1 MMTRLIAGTLLAT
14 LSWAIEP
21 GAADLKRARSLYEE
35 TRFDEAIHLLTRANS
50 SDPQAIQLL
59 GQSYFMVEDY
69 KKATDTLDRAAAAE
83 PRNAE
88 HQLWLGRAWGRRAET
103 SSFVTAPGYAGKAR
117 QHFERAFEY
126 DQSNMD
132 AIGDL
137 FSFYLEAPG
146 FLGGGLDKA
155 ENLAKWIQKLD
166 PAEYQFAEA
175 MLAEKRKEFQK
186 TEQHLRQAINL
197 APRQVGRVLDLAK
210 FLARQGRVPESEAA
224 FARAEEIDPTSPK
237 VLYERAS
244 VYVKSKRN
252 LDVARDL
259 LRKYIESQ
267 LTPDDP
273 TRREAQRKLRLA
285 QGT

>member
-21 GAADLKRARSLYEE
+21 GADLKRARSLYEE

-69 KKATDTLDRAAAAE
+69 KKATDTLDRAAGAE

-252 LDVARDL
+252 LEVARDL
-259 LRKYIESQ
+259 LRKYLESQ

-285 QGT
+285 LGS

>member
-1 MMTRLIAGTLLAT
+1 
-14 LSWAIEP
+14 
-21 GAADLKRARSLYEE
+21 
-35 TRFDEAIHLLTRANS
+35 
-50 SDPQAIQLL
+50 
-59 GQSYFMVEDY
+59 
-69 KKATDTLDRAAAAE
+69 
-83 PRNAE
+83 
-88 HQLWLGRAWGRRAET
+88 
-103 SSFVTAPGYAGKAR
+103 
-117 QHFERAFEY
+117 
-126 DQSNMD
+126 MD

-244 VYVKSKRN
+244 VYLKSKRN

-259 LRKYIESQ
+259 LRKYLESQ
-267 LTPDDP
+267 LTPEDP
-273 TRREAQRKLRLA
+273 TRREAQRKLRMAL
-285 QGT
+285 GS

>member
-21 GAADLKRARSLYEE
+21 GADLKRARSLYEE

-69 KKATDTLDRAAAAE
+69 KKATDTLDRAAGAE

-244 VYVKSKRN
+244 VYLKSKRN

-259 LRKYIESQ
+259 LRKYLESQ
-267 LTPDDP
+267 LTPEDP
-273 TRREAQRKLRLA
+273 TRREAQRKLRMAL
-285 QGT
+285 GS